1 MVLHNHSYTAMIDV
15 VESRGPVLLLRA
27 RGHINTQSAALFEA
41 NAMRTIADTN
51 SHVVIEASEVTYLSS
66 AGLRVFLRLWRELKK
81 SDRVLSICNL
91 RPYINQVF
99 ELLGFDR
106 VITIHS
112 DVDSALA
119 ATGGQPDSRSS

>member
-1 MVLHNHSYTAMIDV
+1 M
-15 VESRGPVLLLRA
+15 LRA

-41 NAMRTIADTN
+41 NAMRSIADTN

-66 AGLRVFLRLWRELKK
+66 AGLRVFLRLWRELEK

-91 RPYINQVF
+91 KPYINQVF
-99 ELLGFDR
+99 ELIGFDR
-106 VITIHS
+106 IITIHS

-119 ATGGQPDSRSS
+119 VAAGQPDSRSS

>member
-1 MVLHNHSYTAMIDV
+1 M
-15 VESRGPVLLLRA
+15 LRD
-27 RGHINTQSAALFEA
+27 RGHINTQSAALFET
-41 NAMRTIADTN
+41 NAMLTIADTN

-66 AGLRVFLRLWRELKK
+66 AGLRVFLRLWRKLKK

-119 ATGGQPDSRSS
+119 VAGGNTDNGST

>member
-1 MVLHNHSYTAMIDV
+1 MHS
-15 VESRGPVLLLRA
+15 
-27 RGHINTQSAALFEA
+27 
-41 NAMRTIADTN
+41 IADTD

-66 AGLRVFLRLWRELKK
+66 AGLRVFLRLWRELGK

-91 RPYINQVF
+91 KPYINQVF

-106 VITIHS
+106 IITIHS

-119 ATGGQPDSRSS
+119 AAGGHPDSRSP

>member
-1 MVLHNHSYTAMIDV
+1 M
-15 VESRGPVLLLRA
+15 LLLRA

-41 NAMRTIADTN
+41 NAMRSIADTN

-91 RPYINQVF
+91 KPYINQVF

-119 ATGGQPDSRSS
+119 VAGGQPVSRSS

>member
-1 MVLHNHSYTAMIDV
+1 M
-15 VESRGPVLLLRA
+15 LLLRA

-41 NAMRTIADTN
+41 NAMRSIADTN

-91 RPYINQVF
+91 KPYINQVF

-119 ATGGQPDSRSS
+119 VAGGQPDSRSS